1 MPEDEDLES
10 GAGRPFW
17 SGTITFGLV
26 NIPVNLHPANRSD
39 RTSLRMVSAAG
50 KPLSRRYYSSV
61 DDRPLSAEEI
71 VRGFEIEKDTF
82 VVVDDEELERL
93 APERT
98 RDIDLRVFAP
108 VSAIDP
114 MHFERAYY
122 LTPAGGSTKAYR
134 LLARV
139 MEETERAGI
148 ATFVMRGKEYLV
160 AILAENGI
168 LRAETLRFADELRT
182 PQSIGLSEPTDA
194 PADEVA
200 RVVREMKKLYA
211 DELDVSELEEQAAA
225 RLERIVKRKLKA
237 GKDVVRYEPLE
248 DEASA
253 GVIDLMERLQRSLRG
268 EPVEDDETKAGGK
281 TDLEQSSKSE
291 LYEKAKE
298 LDIPGRSSMTR
309 TQLIEAIR
317 RSA

>member
-1 MPEDEDLES
+1 
-10 GAGRPFW
+10 
-17 SGTITFGLV
+17 
-26 NIPVNLHPANRSD
+26 
-39 RTSLRMVSAAG
+39 
-50 KPLSRRYYSSV
+50 
-61 DDRPLSAEEI
+61 
-71 VRGFEIEKDTF
+71 
-82 VVVDDEELERL
+82 
-93 APERT
+93 
-98 RDIDLRVFAP
+98 
-108 VSAIDP
+108 
-114 MHFERAYY
+114 
-122 LTPAGGSTKAYR
+122 
-134 LLARV
+134 